1 MRHTKASPIPALCFL
16 IDFLHFLLYNYKKS
30 CSSFYIPHILQDR
43 KEDIMFSAINWHD
56 PYTLTEDRVVYT
68 QEQHH
73 VPGIHTLAHHSMKN
87 SIPSLKWHYHENSF
101 EFTISTKGN
110 FSFSTLSS
118 SYHFSGG
125 DVFIS
130 FPNEVHGT
138 NDTPISL
145 GELYWFQLD
154 ISNPKEFLFM
164 KESAATHMITKLKAL
179 SHHVIQ
185 ANAKEIHP
193 LMQQAFYQAQINA
206 EPEFIASYLQLFL
219 HLVLASSDKENFAL
233 SPDIGRT
240 LNYILDNIT
249 TEISLENLAELA
261 NLSCSQ
267 YKQKFKKQ
275 LGISPRHFINQQK
288 IESSK
293 AYLLEGMSI
302 TDIAML
308 LGFTT
313 SSYFSKVFKK
323 YTLYTPTE
331 YLKKIKGGGKMYIHY
346 HILSNYKNRQRS
358 CLFLYQ
364 LSYKS

>member
-1 MRHTKASPIPALCFL
+1 
-16 IDFLHFLLYNYKKS
+16 
-30 CSSFYIPHILQDR
+30 
-43 KEDIMFSAINWHD
+43 MFSAINWHD
-56 PYTLTEDRVVYT
+56 QYTLTKERIIYT

-73 VPGIHTLAHHSMKN
+73 VPGVHALARHTMKD

-101 EFTISTKGN
+101 EFTISTKGA
-110 FSFSTLSS
+110 FSFSTQTS
-118 SYHFSGG
+118 SYRFSGG
-125 DVFIS
+125 DVFIA
-130 FPNEVHGT
+130 FPDEIHGT
-138 NDTPISL
+138 NNIPVSV
-145 GELYWFQLD
+145 GEIYWFQLD

-164 KESAATHMITKLKAL
+164 NEDTAIHMIESLQAL
-179 SHHVIQ
+179 PHHVVQ
-185 ANAKEIHP
+185 ANAEEMRP
-193 LMQQAFYQAQINA
+193 LIQQAFYLTQRNE

-219 HLVLASSDKENFAL
+219 HLLIHSANNEKFAL

-249 TEISLENLAELA
+249 EELSLEELAALA

-288 IESSK
+288 IEYSK
-293 AYLLEGMSI
+293 LLLLEGISV

-313 SSYFSKVFKK
+313 SSYFSTVFKK

-331 YLKKIKGGGKMYIHY
+331 YLESQK
-346 HILSNYKNRQRS
+346 
-358 CLFLYQ
+358 
-364 LSYKS
+364 

>member
-1 MRHTKASPIPALCFL
+1 
-16 IDFLHFLLYNYKKS
+16 
-30 CSSFYIPHILQDR
+30 
-43 KEDIMFSAINWHD
+43 MFSAINWHD
-56 PYTLTEDRVVYT
+56 QYTLTKERIIYT

-73 VPGIHTLAHHSMKN
+73 VPGIHALARHTMKD

-101 EFTISTKGN
+101 EFTISTKGA
-110 FSFSTLSS
+110 FSFSTQTS
-118 SYHFSGG
+118 SYRFSGG
-125 DVFIS
+125 DVFIA
-130 FPNEVHGT
+130 FPDEIHGT
-138 NDTPISL
+138 NNIPVSV
-145 GELYWFQLD
+145 GEIYWFQLD

-164 KESAATHMITKLKAL
+164 NEDTAIHMIESLQAL
-179 SHHVIQ
+179 PHHVVQ
-185 ANAKEIHP
+185 ANAEEMRP
-193 LMQQAFYQAQINA
+193 LIQQAFYLAQRNE

-219 HLVLASSDKENFAL
+219 HLLIHSANNEKFAM

-249 TEISLENLAELA
+249 EELSLEELAALA

-288 IESSK
+288 IEYSK
-293 AYLLEGMSI
+293 LLLLEGMSV

-313 SSYFSKVFKK
+313 SSYFSTVFKK

-331 YLKKIKGGGKMYIHY
+331 YLESQK
-346 HILSNYKNRQRS
+346 
-358 CLFLYQ
+358 
-364 LSYKS
+364 

>member
-1 MRHTKASPIPALCFL
+1 
-16 IDFLHFLLYNYKKS
+16 
-30 CSSFYIPHILQDR
+30 
-43 KEDIMFSAINWHD
+43 MFSAINWHD
-56 PYTLTEDRVVYT
+56 QYTLTKERIIYT

-73 VPGIHTLAHHSMKN
+73 VPGIHALARHTMKD

-101 EFTISTKGN
+101 EFTISTKGA
-110 FSFSTLSS
+110 FSFSTQTS
-118 SYHFSGG
+118 SYRFSGG
-125 DVFIS
+125 DVFIA
-130 FPNEVHGT
+130 FPDEIHGT
-138 NDTPISL
+138 NNIPVSV
-145 GELYWFQLD
+145 GEIYWFQLD

-164 KESAATHMITKLKAL
+164 NEDTAIHMIESLQAL
-179 SHHVIQ
+179 PHHVVQ
-185 ANAKEIHP
+185 ANAEEMRP
-193 LMQQAFYQAQINA
+193 LIQQAFYLAQRNE

-219 HLVLASSDKENFAL
+219 HLLIHSANNEKFAL

-249 TEISLENLAELA
+249 EELSLEELAALA

-288 IESSK
+288 IEYSK
-293 AYLLEGMSI
+293 LLLLEGISV

-313 SSYFSKVFKK
+313 SSYFSTVFKK

-331 YLKKIKGGGKMYIHY
+331 YLESQK
-346 HILSNYKNRQRS
+346 
-358 CLFLYQ
+358 
-364 LSYKS
+364 

>member
-1 MRHTKASPIPALCFL
+1 
-16 IDFLHFLLYNYKKS
+16 
-30 CSSFYIPHILQDR
+30 
-43 KEDIMFSAINWHD
+43 MFSAINWHD
-56 PYTLTEDRVVYT
+56 QYTLTKERIIYT

-73 VPGIHTLAHHSMKN
+73 VPGIHALARHTMKD

-101 EFTISTKGN
+101 EFTISTKGA
-110 FSFSTLSS
+110 FSFSTQTS
-118 SYHFSGG
+118 SYRFSGG
-125 DVFIS
+125 DVFIA
-130 FPNEVHGT
+130 FPDEIHGT
-138 NDTPISL
+138 NNIPVSV
-145 GELYWFQLD
+145 GEIYWFQLD

-164 KESAATHMITKLKAL
+164 NEDTAIHMIESLQAL
-179 SHHVIQ
+179 PHHVVQ
-185 ANAKEIHP
+185 ANAEEMRP
-193 LMQQAFYQAQINA
+193 LIQQAFYLAQRNE

-219 HLVLASSDKENFAL
+219 HLLIHSANNEKFAL

-249 TEISLENLAELA
+249 EELSLEELAALA

-288 IESSK
+288 IEYSK
-293 AYLLEGMSI
+293 LLLLEGMSV

-313 SSYFSKVFKK
+313 SSYFSTVFKK

-331 YLKKIKGGGKMYIHY
+331 YLESQK
-346 HILSNYKNRQRS
+346 
-358 CLFLYQ
+358 
-364 LSYKS
+364 

>member
-1 MRHTKASPIPALCFL
+1 
-16 IDFLHFLLYNYKKS
+16 
-30 CSSFYIPHILQDR
+30 
-43 KEDIMFSAINWHD
+43 MFSAINWHD
-56 PYTLTEDRVVYT
+56 QYTLTKERIIYT

-73 VPGIHTLAHHSMKN
+73 VPGIHALARHTMKD

-101 EFTISTKGN
+101 EFTISTKGA
-110 FSFSTLSS
+110 FSFSTQTS
-118 SYHFSGG
+118 SYRFSGG
-125 DVFIS
+125 DVFIA
-130 FPNEVHGT
+130 FPDEIHGT
-138 NDTPISL
+138 NNIPVSV
-145 GELYWFQLD
+145 GEIYWFQLD

-164 KESAATHMITKLKAL
+164 NEDTAIHMIESLQAL
-179 SHHVIQ
+179 PHHVVQ
-185 ANAKEIHP
+185 ANAEEMRP
-193 LMQQAFYQAQINA
+193 LIQQAFYLAQRNE

-219 HLVLASSDKENFAL
+219 QLFLHLLIHSANNEKFAL

-249 TEISLENLAELA
+249 EELSLEELAALA

-288 IESSK
+288 IEYSK
-293 AYLLEGMSI
+293 LLLLEGMSV

-313 SSYFSKVFKK
+313 SSYFSTVFKK

-331 YLKKIKGGGKMYIHY
+331 YLESQK
-346 HILSNYKNRQRS
+346 
-358 CLFLYQ
+358 
-364 LSYKS
+364 